1 MIDANKPQ
9 LRGQN
14 MSKRI
19 EYIDIA
25 KGIGILLVVM
35 AHNDFVLVSPFFYKF
50 IYAFHM
56 PLFFFV
62 SGMFFKAELPFL
74 TVLRRRFDTLLKPY
88 LFTILLIYFMTL
100 SFTKVNFDMATGR
113 VLKALY
119 ANGHYI
125 DWVQLWF
132 LPHLFV
138 LNIFAFLFYWLVK
151 RSGLSWSKWLLL
163 IIIQVVGVLFLGAF
177 WSFTLNVLGKEITL
191 FGLPLSI
198 DLVLVSGF
206 FFILG
211 CEVNKGTSGEI
222 FGHPLILVGTLAG
235 LLAMVIYLPQTIDFN
250 TRSFQS
256 LPINT
261 LEALLGIAFILA
273 VSKQIERIPRLS
285 TVFRYVGQAS
295 LVILIFHVPIQETWG
310 EKIMFMFNNQVLSY
324 WIAYFAGVLFPIGI
338 NAFFIQ
344 PNPKVRVF
352 FGQPGQPREKA
363 VTEVPEDRLAQNN

>member
-1 MIDANKPQ
+1 
-9 LRGQN
+9 
-14 MSKRI
+14 MSKRL

-35 AHNDFVLVSPFFYKF
+35 AHNDFALVSPFFYKF

-62 SGMFFKAELPFL
+62 SGMFFKADLPFL

-100 SFTKVNFDMATGR
+100 SFTKVNFDMATMR
-113 VLKALY
+113 VIKALY

-132 LPHLFV
+132 LPHLFA
-138 LNIFAFLFYWLVK
+138 LNLFAFAFYWLMK
-151 RSGLSWSKWLLL
+151 RSNLPWSKWVLL
-163 IIIQVVGVLFLGAF
+163 IVIQVVGVLFLGAF
-177 WSFTLNVLGKEITL
+177 WPFTLSVLGREITL
-191 FGLPLSI
+191 YGLPLSI

-211 CEVNKGTSGEI
+211 CEVNKSIPGEV
-222 FGHPLILVGTLAG
+222 FGHPLTLVGTGAG
-235 LLAMVIYLPQTIDFN
+235 LLAMVLFLPQSIDFN
-250 TRSFQS
+250 TRFYES

-273 VSKQIERIPRLS
+273 LSKQIERIPPLS
-285 TVFRYVGQAS
+285 AVFRYVGQAS

-310 EKIMFMFNNQVLSY
+310 EKMMFIFNNQTFSY

-338 NAFFIQ
+338 NAFIIQ
-344 PNPKVRVF
+344 PNPRVRVF
-352 FGQPGQPREKA
+352 FGQPGEPREKPLISTAEKSTA
-363 VTEVPEDRLAQNN
+363 VE

>member
-1 MIDANKPQ
+1 
-9 LRGQN
+9 

-100 SFTKVNFDMATGR
+100 SFTKVNFDVATSR
-113 VLKALY
+113 VIKALY

-132 LPHLFV
+132 LPHLFA
-138 LNIFAFLFYWLVK
+138 LNIFAFLFYWLVR
-151 RSGLSWSKWLLL
+151 RSGLSWSKWVLL
-163 IIIQVVGVLFLGAF
+163 ITLQVVGVLFLSIF
-177 WSFTLNVLGKEITL
+177 WPFTLSLLGRQVTL
-191 FGLPLSI
+191 YGLPLSI

-211 CEVNKGTSGEI
+211 CEVNKGMSGDV
-222 FGHPLILVGTLAG
+222 FGHPLTLVGTLAG
-235 LLAMVIYLPQTIDFN
+235 LLAMVIFLPQSIDFN
-250 TRSFQS
+250 TRFFQS

-273 VSKQIERIPRLS
+273 VSKQIERIPPLS
-285 TVFRYVGQAS
+285 AAFRYVGQAS
-295 LVILIFHVPIQETWG
+295 LIILIFHVPIQETWG
-310 EKIMFMFNNQVLSY
+310 EKMMYLFNNQALSY

-344 PNPKVRVF
+344 PNPRVRVF
-352 FGQPGQPREKA
+352 FGQAGEPREKA
-363 VTEVPEDRLAQNN
+363 PIEVPENNPAPSI

>member
-1 MIDANKPQ
+1 
-9 LRGQN
+9 

-35 AHNDFVLVSPFFYKF
+35 GHNDFSLVSPFFYKF

-88 LFTILLIYFMTL
+88 LFTIALIYFMTL
-100 SFTKVNFDMATGR
+100 SFTKVNFDVATSR
-113 VLKALY
+113 VIKALY
-119 ANGHYI
+119 ATGMYI

-132 LPHLFV
+132 LPHLFA

-151 RSGLSWSKWLLL
+151 RSGLPWSKWVLL
-163 IIIQVVGVLFLGAF
+163 IASLIVGWTFLDVF
-177 WSFTLNVLGKEITL
+177 WPFTLSILGKNITL

-198 DLVLVSGF
+198 DMILVSGF

-211 CEVNKGTSGEI
+211 CEVNKTIPGEI
-222 FGHPLILVGTLAG
+222 FGHPLTLVGTLAG
-235 LLAMVIYLPQTIDFN
+235 LLAMVIFLPQIIDFN
-250 TRSFQS
+250 TRLFES

-273 VSKQIERIPRLS
+273 VSKQIEKVPRLS
-285 TVFRYVGQAS
+285 AVFRYVGQAS
-295 LVILIFHVPIQETWG
+295 LIILIFHVPIQETWG
-310 EKIMFMFNNQVLSY
+310 EKMLFMFNNQALSY

-344 PNPKVRVF
+344 PNPRVRVF
-352 FGQPGQPREKA
+352 FGQTGESREKPLA
-363 VTEVPEDRLAQNN
+363 KVPEPSVVQSN

>member
-1 MIDANKPQ
+1 
-9 LRGQN
+9 

-35 AHNDFVLVSPFFYKF
+35 GHNDFALVSPFFYKF

-74 TVLRRRFDTLLKPY
+74 TILRRRFDTLLKPY
-88 LFTILLIYFMTL
+88 LFTVLLIFFMTL
-100 SFTKVNFDMATGR
+100 SFTKVNFDVSIMR
-113 VLKALY
+113 VIKAMY

-132 LPHLFV
+132 LPHLFA

-151 RSGLSWSKWLLL
+151 RSGLPWLKWLLL
-163 IIIQVVGVLFLGAF
+163 IAIQVVGVLFLSAF
-177 WSFTLNVLGKEITL
+177 WPFTLDVLGKEITL
-191 FGLPLSI
+191 YGLPLSI

-211 CEVNKGTSGEI
+211 CEVNKGISDE
-222 FGHPLILVGTLAG
+222 FFKHPLTLIGTLAG
-235 LLAMVIYLPQTIDFN
+235 LLAMVIFLPQTIDFN
-250 TRSFQS
+250 TRFFES

-273 VSKQIERIPRLS
+273 LSKQIERLPRLS
-285 TVFRYVGQAS
+285 AVFRYVGQAS
-295 LVILIFHVPIQETWG
+295 LIILIFHVPIQETWG
-310 EKIMFMFNNQVLSY
+310 EKMMYITNNWPLSY
-324 WIAYFAGVLFPIGI
+324 WVAYLAGVLFPIGI

-344 PNPKVRVF
+344 PNPRVRVF
-352 FGQPGQPREKA
+352 FGQSGQAREK
-363 VTEVPEDRLAQNN
+363 TLSVPPETAPVLSD

>member
-1 MIDANKPQ
+1 
-9 LRGQN
+9 

-35 AHNDFVLVSPFFYKF
+35 GHNDFGLVSPFFYKF

-88 LFTILLIYFMTL
+88 IFTILLIFFMTI
-100 SFTKVNFDMATGR
+100 SFTKVNFDMATMR
-113 VLKALY
+113 VIKAMY

-132 LPHLFV
+132 LPHLFA
-138 LNIFAFLFYWLVK
+138 LNIFAFGFYWLVK
-151 RSGLSWSKWLLL
+151 RSNLPWLKWVLLIAILVVGWLLL
-163 IIIQVVGVLFLGAF
+163 SVF
-177 WSFTLNVLGKEITL
+177 WPFTLSVLGRQFEL
-191 FGLPLSI
+191 YGLPLSI

-211 CEVNKGTSGEI
+211 CEVNKSIPGEF
-222 FGHPLILVGTLAG
+222 FGHPLILFATLAG
-235 LLAMVIYLPQTIDFN
+235 LLAMVKFLPQTIDFN
-250 TRSFQS
+250 TRFYES

-261 LEALLGIAFILA
+261 LEVLLGITFILA
-273 VSKQIERIPRLS
+273 VSKQIERVPRLS
-285 TVFRYVGQAS
+285 AVFRYVGQAS

-310 EKIMFMFNNQVLSY
+310 EKMMYLFNNQALSY
-324 WIAYFAGVLFPIGI
+324 WIAYFAGVLLPIGI

-344 PNPKVRVF
+344 PNPRVRVF
-352 FGQPGQPREKA
+352 FGQPGESRQNVLPPA
-363 VTEVPEDRLAQNN
+363 PENSPIQSN

>member
-1 MIDANKPQ
+1 
-9 LRGQN
+9 
-14 MSKRI
+14 MSKRL

-25 KGIGILLVVM
+25 KGIGILLVVL
-35 AHNDFVLVSPFFYKF
+35 AHNDFALVSPFFYKL

-74 TVLRRRFDTLLKPY
+74 TVVRRRFDTLLKPY
-88 LFTILLIYFMTL
+88 LFTIALIYLMTL
-100 SFTKVNFDMATGR
+100 SFTKVGFDIATSR
-113 VLKALY
+113 VIKAMY

-132 LPHLFV
+132 LPHLFA

-151 RSGLSWSKWLLL
+151 RSGLPWTKWVLL
-163 IIIQVVGVLFLGAF
+163 IVIQVVGVLFLNAF
-177 WSFTLNVLGKEITL
+177 WPFDVSILGRQITL
-191 FGLPLSI
+191 YGLPLSI

-211 CEVNKGTSGEI
+211 CEVNKNLSGEI
-222 FGHPLILVGTLAG
+222 FGHPLTLLGSLAG
-235 LLAMVIYLPQTIDFN
+235 LLAMVIFLPQIIDFN
-250 TRSFQS
+250 TRLFES

-261 LEALLGIAFILA
+261 VEALLGITFILA
-273 VSKQIERIPRLS
+273 ISKQIERIPLLS

-310 EKIMFMFNNQVLSY
+310 EKIFTMFNNRALSY
-324 WIAYFAGVLFPIGI
+324 WIAYLAGVLFPIAI

-352 FGQPGQPREKA
+352 FGQAGEPREKA
-363 VTEVPEDRLAQNN
+363 PVPAPETVTAQSS